1 MPMYVMRIKDK
12 EPIRCEYS
20 IVVLAVLTPSQM
32 VCREKDLQSIECNMF
47 AFKKPTA
54 KLQK

>member
-12 EPIRCEYS
+12 EPIIYECK

-32 VCREKDLQSIECNMF
+32 VWREKDLQYTKCDMF